1 MTKARDIADA
11 IINTAE
17 LADNAVT
24 NAKMADDSVGSA
36 ELVDNS
42 VGAAAFN
49 ISGNGTSGQVIVSD
63 GDGSFS
69 YANQADPFQPTTVS
83 GTTQTMDLSSDNFF
97 DGGTL
102 SGNTTLVFS
111 NVPTAKL
118 WSYVYTAGF
127 QTTTYD
133 FAQTGSVGQEV
144 TSSGGSL
151 NIAAQCYP
159 IISSDG
165 TKMLILGNTGDG
177 GYVDQLLVEEYNLT
191 SAYSL
196 TTLTHADEFTES
208 GAYRRVRGAFAKP
221 DDRKIIG
228 LYYSDATNNYTLFSY
243 DFTAD
248 FDVSTKGSIA
258 TNNILTGISDTYKGL
273 TFNNDGT
280 KMYICENTNNVQGWT
295 LSSAY
300 DVSTASRATS
310 LDSGSLGISPEAMSF
325 NSDGSIGAILLS
337 GSIKIYALST
347 AYDWSTQ
354 SLSSTVSVSSLI
366 STDDGHS
373 ISSDGKYFYIGS
385 GARNV
390 QRRSLE
396 GQNIY
401 TLTYPSSVQNPND
414 IVSSNDAGD
423 KYKIEFITTDGG
435 TNVFKTGHNKYIDN

>member
-1 MTKARDIADA
+1 MTKARDIADGVDTADIADGA
-11 IINTAE
+11 ISTAK
-17 LADNAVT
+17 LADNSI
-24 NAKMADDSVGSA
+24 NATKLDV
-36 ELVDNS
+36 
-42 VGAAAFN
+42 
-49 ISGNGTSGQVIVSD
+49 SGNGTAGQVLQSD
-63 GDGSFS
+63 GDGSMTW
-69 YANQADPFQPTTVS
+69 ADTADPFSPTTVS
-83 GTTQTMDLSSDNFF
+83 GTSQTLDLSSDNYF

-102 SGNTTLVFS
+102 SGNTTLAFS

-133 FAQTGSVGQEV
+133 FAQTGSVDQTV
-144 TSSGGSL
+144 TSSGGSY
-151 NIAAQCYP
+151 NIDNGQCYP

-165 TKMLILGNTGDG
+165 TKMLILGNTTGA
-177 GYVDQLLVEEYNLT
+177 GYTNQLLVEEYNLT

-196 TTLTHADEFTES
+196 TTLTHADEFVES

-228 LYYSDATNNYTLFSY
+228 LSYSDATNNYTLFSY

-258 TNNILTGISDTYKGL
+258 TNNILTGIGDTYKGL

-325 NSDGSIGAILLS
+325 NSDGTIGAILLS
-337 GSIKIYALST
+337 SSIKIYALST

-354 SLSSTVSVSSLI
+354 SLSSTVSISSLI
-366 STDDGHS
+366 SSDDGHS

-385 GARNV
+385 SARDV

-401 TLTYPSSVQNPND
+401 TLSYPSSVQNPTD